1 MNFNLTEEQQLLDDT
16 VRRFVARE
24 YGFERRRAVLHGEP
38 GWSRAV
44 WQGLADLGLL
54 ALHVPE
60 PHGGHDAG
68 PVETMIV
75 MQALGAGLLLEPY
88 LASAVVATQL
98 LAHAG
103 SAPQQAEWLPR
114 LAGGETVAV
123 LAHEESSARGYEL
136 HLQTRAVPTGDGY
149 VLTGHKCVVTHAP
162 AADVLLV
169 SARTSGAAQD
179 KHGVSLFLLPHD
191 TPGLRLQTYRSVD
204 GLPAADLHLKDCY
217 VAGSARLGTE
227 GAAWPALSRALDAGL
242 AALCAEASG
251 VIKATLDTTL
261 EYLRTRQQFGQPI
274 GRFQALQHRAAE
286 MLMHHEQARSMS
298 ILAAMRCR
306 DADEAQRT
314 RALSAAKVVIGRA
327 CRYVG
332 QQAVQLHGGMG
343 VTDELHVSHWFKR
356 LMAIELSSGDTDTHL
371 ARFAQWREAA

>member
-1 MNFNLTEEQQLLDDT
+1 MDFTLTEEQQLLDDT

-24 YGFERRRAVLHGEP
+24 YGFEQRRAVLHGEA
-38 GWSRAV
+38 GWSRSV

-60 PHGGHDAG
+60 PHGGLDAG

-114 LAGGETVAV
+114 LAGGEAVAV
-123 LAHEESSARGYEL
+123 LAHEEASARGFEL
-136 HLQTRAVPTGDGY
+136 HLRTRAVATGDGY
-149 VLTGHKCVVTHAP
+149 VLTGHKSVVTHAP

-179 KHGVSLFLLPHD
+179 MHGVSLFLLPRG
-191 TPGLRLQTYRSVD
+191 TPGLRLQPYRSVD
-204 GLPAADLHLKDCY
+204 GLPAADVHLQDCY
-217 VAGSARLGTE
+217 VAGSARLGAE
-227 GAAWPALSRALDAGL
+227 GAAWASLSRALDAGL

-251 VIKATLDTTL
+251 VIKAALDTTL

-306 DADEAQRT
+306 HADATARA
-314 RALSAAKVVIGRA
+314 RALSAAKVVVGRA

-343 VTDELHVSHWFKR
+343 VTDEFHVSHLFKR